1 MFRIQFVSIL
11 LCVFA
16 SMFMRGI
23 GLPLSFFVEALFGL
37 GIRMTVASE
46 NEFANLPP
54 VPHLTLL

>member
-1 MFRIQFVSIL
+1 MFRIQFVCIL

-16 SMFMRGI
+16 FMFMREI
-23 GLPLSFFVEALFGL
+23 DLSLSFFVETLFGL

-46 NEFANLPP
+46 NEFVNLPS

>member
-1 MFRIQFVSIL
+1 MSIL

-16 SMFMRGI
+16 PMFMREI
-23 GLPLSFFVEALFGL
+23 GLSLSFFVEALFGL